1 MYGCK
6 EESKAS
12 LKSVD
17 SSSGELKALI
27 SSIMVAGSVED
38 SFLFF
43 QETKASILNFSR
55 ALLSSLSAAEK

>member
-27 SSIMVAGSVED
+27 SSIVVAGSVEE

-43 QETKASILNFSR
+43 RETKASILNFSR